1 MDDADSDDEE
11 DSTAELRDAEPC
23 ATCEKAQNAD
33 RNPIDDLRT
42 TSIFASLSAL
52 RLSEKFSDMTI
63 RCGGRD
69 FKAHRA
75 IVCSQSSFFDGAL
88 SGGFS
93 EAATGVVNLPEDR
106 PEVVDKFLQFLYTGN
121 YDDGNTPQAT
131 KPADASMMPA
141 DEITLELRLAPGV
154 TVGEAIEERPWV
166 GNSDYPP
173 GFTEPNIDEPEEEYN
188 PFDKGLSGEEWDAA
202 LHQRHDEL
210 AEQLG
215 SLDAALKQVMR
226 ELRERENLFLPLRLY
241 VMADK
246 FDVPALKLLA
256 RDRFYRAAELV
267 WRDAPCFPA
276 VVDELYSNTAPT
288 DVAMREIVCRL
299 VGSGIRD
306 PEQRERMGDVMMK
319 HGDFAVGVMNYMLE
333 MEKDNW

>member
-1 MDDADSDDEE
+1 
-11 DSTAELRDAEPC
+11 
-23 ATCEKAQNAD
+23 
-33 RNPIDDLRT
+33 
-42 TSIFASLSAL
+42 
-52 RLSEKFSDMTI
+52 
-63 RCGGRD
+63 
-69 FKAHRA
+69 
-75 IVCSQSSFFDGAL
+75 
-88 SGGFS
+88 
-93 EAATGVVNLPEDR
+93 VVELPEDR
-106 PEVVDKFLQFLYTGN
+106 PEILDKFLQFLYTGN
-121 YDDGNTPQAT
+121 YDDGNTPQAH
-131 KPADASMMPA
+131 KPAEASMLPA

-154 TVGEAIEERPWV
+154 EVGKPLGENP
-166 GNSDYPP
+166 GDYHIDIDNT
-173 GFTEPNIDEPEEEYN
+173 GIDEPEEEYN
-188 PFDKGLSGEEWDAA
+188 PFDKVLSGEEWDAA

-215 SLDAALKQVMR
+215 SLDAALKQVMQ

-276 VVDELYSNTAPT
+276 VVDELYANTAPT